1 MKSLKQ
7 HINEK
12 LVINR
17 NSKVKELEYHPKTK
31 SELKTFIKKI
41 LEEDGVD
48 ADLNYI
54 DTSEITDMSFLF
66 DNLNPGKIDVSSW
79 DVSKVE
85 LMTGMF
91 AHCENFDA
99 DLTGWDVSNVKTF
112 RWMFEDCKK
121 FKGVGLKDWNV
132 KNADSLGRIFSGCE
146 EFNEDISGW
155 DISGATNISG
165 MFVKCKS
172 FNHDLSNWK
181 LSPKSAVNVNNMFEE
196 CPLKDEYK
204 PNFVK

>member
-1 MKSLKQ
+1 MKTLQQ

-12 LVINR
+12 LVLNNNTKIGG
-17 NSKVKELEYHPKTK
+17 KTVPEYK
-31 SELKTFIKKI
+31 SELKQLIKET
-41 LEEDGVD
+41 LENDGPD
-48 ADLNYI
+48 ADLNFI
-54 DTSEITDMSFLF
+54 DVSKIDDMSFLF
-66 DNLNPGKIDVSSW
+66 DRLNPGKIDVSSW
-79 DVSKVE
+79 DVSKVK

-155 DISGATNISG
+155 DISGAINISG

-172 FNHDLSNWK
+172 FNHDLSGWK
-181 LSPKSAVNVNNMFEE
+181 LSPKSAVNVNNMFED

-204 PNFVK
+204 PNFIK